1 MAMHDRLG
9 LARQPPPAVRLAYG
23 TDLIDDLESVCRG
36 VSVGSRPRGLMDRKG
51 NLRHGPN
58 RESVCRGMQCE
69 ILFQRVVGSMDWCVD
84 APGLEL
90 SLVNHCT
97 YVYVRTPCR
106 VRHGDYTWLH
116 QLLLTRRNTYGV
128 VAI

>member
-36 VSVGSRPRGLMDRKG
+36 VDVSIKETP
-51 NLRHGPN
+51 
-58 RESVCRGMQCE
+58 MQCE